1 MVKLP
6 KRVRQPLAL
15 DRSCFRAAGVTA
27 LGALALS
34 GCQTAGQAFDLTAA
48 LRAIG
53 TSREAYCSLAPEG
66 RAEIRAKLG
75 LKAQYIVCPGD
86 EPPQ

>member
-1 MVKLP
+1 MKPLF
-6 KRVRQPLAL
+6 LAL
-15 DRSCFRAAGVTA
+15 AVAAGV
-27 LGALALS
+27 LC
-34 GCQTAGQAFDLTAA
+34 GCQTAGEPFDLTTA

-66 RAEIRAKLG
+66 RADIRAKLG